1 MYVVITTIRR
11 YHEALWKLLQTVP
24 REWKYILVYQDEPDG
39 NNDRYI
45 IRGDGNIEVYISQN
59 LYDYGS
65 FVGVNMLL
73 NDKIVPDD
81 SWFLFLHDTCKLGP
95 RSKQTIEDLIESAFD
110 YDLIWLCC
118 SGQCNICIIRNMIPH
133 GNSVYNGMKMSK
145 QYAIEIEHV
154 EGKDSIKSFPCRQ
167 IFLNHQNTFV
177 HPTFPYD
184 DVELYGQRTTVKFD
198 TFDLEKYYRN

>member
-1 MYVVITTIRR
+1 MYLVITTIRR

-24 REWKYILVYQDEPDG
+24 REWKYILVYQDEPS
-39 NNDRYI
+39 NRYI

-65 FVGVNMLL
+65 FVGVNMLM
-73 NDKIVPDD
+73 NDKVIPDD
-81 SWFLFLHDTCKLGP
+81 SWFLFIHDTCKFGP
-95 RSKQTIEDLIESAFD
+95 RSKETIENLIEHAFLQD
-110 YDLIWLCC
+110 IIWLCC
-118 SGQCNICIIRNMIPH
+118 SGQGNICIIRNMIPH

-145 QYAIEIEHV
+145 QYAIEIEYG

-184 DVELYGQRTTVKFD
+184 DLELYGQRTTVKFD